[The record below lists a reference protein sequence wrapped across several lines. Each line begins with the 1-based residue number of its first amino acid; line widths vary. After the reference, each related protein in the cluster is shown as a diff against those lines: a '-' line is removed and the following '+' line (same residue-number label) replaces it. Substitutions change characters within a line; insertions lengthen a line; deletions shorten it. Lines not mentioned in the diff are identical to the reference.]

1 MIAAI
6 GAFDGFHL
14 GHARL
19 FETARERALPRA
31 ADWGVL
37 TFHPHPQSL
46 FTGTAFRYLFTQHER
61 ETLARFRRIPRLET
75 LHFTRALADMKPS
88 EFLDWIGQN
97 YGITGLVVGENF
109 RFGRGRSGDSRTLRL
124 EGIARRWT
132 VDILPPLQVGNET
145 VSSTL
150 IRQKITLGETRS
162 AENLLGHPFF
172 VSGTVVQ
179 GDQRGRKLGFPTANL
194 TLPPEKL
201 LPQRGVYAAGVL
213 LGNRWWPAA
222 LNIGFNPT
230 FAGIRALRVEVHLI
244 GFEGDLY
251 GSHLTVLF
259 LERLR
264 GELQFPG
271 VQELIRRMH
280 EDISKAGASWRQYAS
295 GHEVG
300 LQWLAECLSAQR
312 RDMLP
317 HVRI

>member
-19 FETARERALPRA
+19 FEKARTRALPQG

-46 FTGTAFRYLFTQHER
+46 FAGAVFRYLFTQQER
-61 ETLARFRRIPRLET
+61 EALARYRRIPRLET

-88 EFLDWIGQN
+88 EFLDWIGQS
-97 YGITGLVVGENF
+97 YDISGLVVGENF
-109 RFGRGRSGDSRTLRL
+109 RFGRGRSGDCQTLL
-124 EGIARRWT
+124 QEGGARRWT
-132 VDILPPLQVGNET
+132 VDILPPLRVGNET

-150 IRQKITLGETRS
+150 IRQKIALGETRS
-162 AENLLGHPFF
+162 AETLLGHPFF
-172 VSGTVVQ
+172 VSGTVVK
-179 GDQRGRKLGFPTANL
+179 GDQRGRGLGFPTANL
-194 TLPPEKL
+194 ALPSEKL
-201 LPQRGVYAAGVL
+201 LPQRGVYAAGAL
-213 LGNRWWPAA
+213 LGKQWCPAA

-230 FAGIRALRVEVHLI
+230 FAGIRALRVEAHLI

-271 VQELIRRMH
+271 VQELVRRMH
-280 EDISKAGASWRQYAS
+280 EDISEAVASWRHYAC
-295 GHEVG
+295 GHEAE
-300 LQWLAECLSAQR
+300 LQWLADCLSAQR
-312 RDMLP
+312 RD
-317 HVRI
+317 

>member
-6 GAFDGFHL
+6 GAFDGFHV

-19 FETARERALPRA
+19 FETARERALPNA
-31 ADWGVL
+31 CEWGVI
-37 TFHPHPQSL
+37 TFHPHPQAL
-46 FTGTAFRYLFTQHER
+46 FAGNAFRYLFTEHER
-61 ETLARFRRIPRLET
+61 EALARYRRIPRLET

-88 EFLDWIGQN
+88 EFLDWIGQS

-109 RFGRGRSGDSRTLRL
+109 RFGRGRTGDSQTLRQ
-124 EGIARRWT
+124 EGIVRRWS
-132 VDILPPLQVGNET
+132 VDILPPLRMGKET

-150 IRQKITLGETRS
+150 IRQKISLGETRS
-162 AENLLGHPFF
+162 AEPLLGHPFF
-172 VSGTVVQ
+172 VTGTVIR
-179 GDQRGRKLGFPTANL
+179 GDQRGRRLGFPTANL
-194 TLPPEKL
+194 ALPAEKL

-213 LGNRWWPAA
+213 LENHWCPAA

-251 GSHLTVLF
+251 GRHLTVLF

-280 EDISKAGASWRQYAS
+280 EDISEADASWRRYAS
-295 GHEVG
+295 GRESQ
-300 LQWLAECLSAQR
+300 LQWLHECLSIQR
-312 RDMLP
+312 KD
-317 HVRI
+317 